1 MHGCQQLAQPARGA
15 PPARGNSLRGLL
27 DLSHQ
32 SPGDAGVNRLL
43 GIEKTINIG
52 RAHMYGLGDVGHRRL
67 LVADFAKQA
76 FGNDENPPPNVCF
89 DVFTYVTHLKSQ
101 PFLLTR
107 RQPQVQSRQPFACV
121 QTGLTARPRRRR
133 ARPAAYDT
141 TTHTDWAETATSK
154 TLLRTGHP

>member
-15 PPARGNSLRGLL
+15 SPARGNSLRRLL

-32 SPGDAGVNRLL
+32 PPRDTGVDRFL
-43 GIEKTINIG
+43 GIEKAINVG
-52 RAHMYGLGDVGHRRL
+52 RAHLKSLGDVRHGRL
-67 LVADFAKQA
+67 LVPDFAKQT
-76 FGNDENPPPNVCF
+76 FGNDENPLPNVRF
-89 DVFTYVTHLKSQ
+89 DMFSYVAHLKSQ

-107 RQPQVQSRQPFACV
+107 RQPQTEFRRPFACV

-141 TTHTDWAETATSK
+141 TTHTDWAGTTKSK
-154 TLLRTGHP
+154 TLQRTGRP